1 MKPKLPIL
9 NIFLLTQNTARTIG
23 KMTLTINLN
32 SYIDLLN
39 RYEISPKIIE
49 NQLEY
54 EQFLAVTENLLSK
67 RSSRTEVENVLFRL
81 LVKPIRDYE
90 EKTYALQEWMQTTPH
105 EFLKHLME
113 SRGLKQVELGEA
125 IGLSKGHIS
134 AIVNGKKEISKAQAK
149 KLGEFFH
156 VSPSAFI

>member
-1 MKPKLPIL
+1 
-9 NIFLLTQNTARTIG
+9 
-23 KMTLTINLN
+23 
-32 SYIDLLN
+32 
-39 RYEISPKIIE
+39 
-49 NQLEY
+49 
-54 EQFLAVTENLLSK
+54 
-67 RSSRTEVENVLFRL
+67 
-81 LVKPIRDYE
+81 
-90 EKTYALQEWMQTTPH
+90 
-105 EFLKHLME
+105 ME